1 MAGKMELISS
11 TPNQLGEGPQWLPDS
26 KQLLWVDIE
35 GKTVH
40 LYNHVTKQQRAIQVD
55 QRIGAVIPAKDGNLI
70 CALEDGIYKL
80 YTATEQLT
88 RLTALEA
95 ELPDNRCNDGK
106 CDASGRLWIGTMPM
120 RGEPWKGSLYSYNE
134 NGELKQH
141 LTDIGCSN
149 GLDWSLDGRT
159 MYYID
164 TPTKRVDQLDFD
176 IETGQISNRRPLIH
190 IPEGKGSPDG
200 MCVDSE
206 GYLWIA
212 HWGGSC
218 LTCWDPETG
227 QCVTEIAMPV
237 SQVTSCCFGGDNL
250 DILFVTSA
258 RVGLSEERLK
268 QEPLA
273 GSVFAIE
280 MNRTGRRT
288 HLFGGN

>member
-35 GKTVH
+35 GKAVH

-80 YTATEQLT
+80 HMATEQLT
-88 RLTALEA
+88 RLTELEA

-120 RGEPWKGSLYSYNE
+120 RGEPWKGSFYSYSD

-218 LTCWDPETG
+218 LTCWDPATE

-280 MNRTGRRT
+280 MNKKGRKT
-288 HLFGGN
+288 HLFGSN